1 MEDISLLILI
11 VSILLGYLLG
21 LISGLIPGI
30 HTNNFALL
38 LVAASQVFIDY
49 GFSPIYVAVIIIS
62 NSITHTF
69 LDIIP
74 SIFLGAPEADTALAV
89 LPGHRLLLQGR
100 GVEAIRLSA
109 IGSFG
114 SVIASIFLLIPA
126 IFLIRGYN
134 LIQGY
139 IGFIL
144 LFIAL
149 IMLLS
154 ETGERIEGQGSLVHL
169 KYKSYATLI
178 FVLSGILGMLAL
190 QREFMI
196 ESPIGLP
203 NPSVLFPLFS
213 GLFGAPL
220 LIQSILS
227 RTAIPEQMKG
237 AFHLTRYRAFRGIVT
252 GTMAGAIVSFLP
264 GVSSAIGTL
273 LTRLFIRDDLT
284 IDSQR
289 EFLVSLSGVNTANSI
304 FCLVVLYVIGKS
316 RSGAMIAVNE
326 IYDAAL
332 WGGNTLIL
340 FIIVILFVSAISYFS
355 TVFAGERASLIL
367 PFINYQVVCFLVL
380 IVIAV
385 TVVLFSGLFGLVLL
399 LSSVPLGM
407 MPTYAKVRRS
417 HLMGVLMLPL
427 IIMFI

>member
-1 MEDISLLILI
+1 MDDISLYLLVASILI
-11 VSILLGYLLG
+11 GYLLG
-21 LISGLIPGI
+21 LISGLTPGI

-38 LVAASQVFIDY
+38 LVAASPFFIGY
-49 GFSPIYVAVIIIS
+49 GFGPMYVAVIIIS

-74 SIFLGAPEADTALAV
+74 SIFLGAPDADTALAV

-100 GVEAIRLSA
+100 AIEAIRLSA

-114 SVIASIFLLIPA
+114 SVIASLLLLIPLLF
-126 IFLIRGYN
+126 IFRGYY

-144 LFIAL
+144 LFIVM
-149 IMLLS
+149 IMLIS
-154 ETGERIEGQGSLVHL
+154 ENGERIEGQGSLAHL
-169 KYKSYATLI
+169 KFKGYATLL
-178 FVLSGILGMLAL
+178 FLLSGILGLL
-190 QREFMI
+190 SFEREFLI
-196 ESPIGLP
+196 ESLIGLP

-227 RTAIPEQMKG
+227 KTVIPEQMKG
-237 AFHLTRYRAFRGIVT
+237 AFHLTRYRVLRGIAT

-273 LTRLFIRDDLT
+273 LSRLFIKDDLT
-284 IDSQR
+284 IDSHR

-326 IYDAAL
+326 IYDAAM
-332 WGGNTLIL
+332 WDSSVLIV
-340 FIIVILFVSAISYFS
+340 FVTVIFFVSLISYFS
-355 TVFAGERASLIL
+355 TVIAGERASAVL
-367 PFINYQVVCFLVL
+367 PHINYQVMCIAVL
-380 IVIAV
+380 IVITAM
-385 TVVLFSGLFGLVLL
+385 VVLFTGWFGLIIF
-399 LSSVPLGM
+399 LSSVPLGL

-427 IIMFI
+427 IIMFM

>member
-1 MEDISLLILI
+1 MDDISLLILI

-21 LISGLIPGI
+21 LISGLTPGI

-49 GFSPIYVAVIIIS
+49 GFSPLYVAVIIIS

-74 SIFLGAPEADTALAV
+74 SIFLGAPDADTALAV

-100 GVEAIRLSA
+100 GIEAIRLSA

-114 SVIASIFLLIPA
+114 SVIASILLLIPA
-126 IFLIRGYN
+126 IFLFRGYYI
-134 LIQGY
+134 IQGY

-144 LFIAL
+144 LLIAFIM
-149 IMLLS
+149 ILS
-154 ETGERIEGQGSLVHL
+154 ETGERIEGQGSLAHL
-169 KYKSYATLI
+169 KFKGYATLI
-178 FVLSGILGMLAL
+178 FVLSGLLGLL
-190 QREFMI
+190 SFEREFMI

-227 RTAIPEQMKG
+227 KAVIPEQMKG
-237 AFHLTRYRAFRGIVT
+237 DFHLTRYRVFRGIVT

-304 FCLVVLYVIGKS
+304 FCLVVLYVIGRT

-332 WGGNTLIL
+332 WDGNTLLL
-340 FIIVILFVSAISYFS
+340 FIIVILFVSTISYFS
-355 TVFAGERASLIL
+355 TVFTGERASLIL
-367 PFINYQVVCFLVL
+367 PFINYQVVCVLVL
-380 IVIAV
+380 IVITV
-385 TVVLFSGLFGLVLL
+385 TVILFSGWFGLILL
-399 LSSVPLGM
+399 LTSVPLGL

-417 HLMGVLMLPL
+417 HLMGVLMLP
-427 IIMFI
+427 